1 MMVWDLSHNQ
11 RLRNKNKKY
20 VYNRQ
25 EHFIKAIQFNK
36 ELKSFNNLWLVLYEN
51 WFFLLILI

>member
-36 ELKSFNNLWLVLYEN
+36 ELKSFKNL
-51 WFFLLILI
+51 